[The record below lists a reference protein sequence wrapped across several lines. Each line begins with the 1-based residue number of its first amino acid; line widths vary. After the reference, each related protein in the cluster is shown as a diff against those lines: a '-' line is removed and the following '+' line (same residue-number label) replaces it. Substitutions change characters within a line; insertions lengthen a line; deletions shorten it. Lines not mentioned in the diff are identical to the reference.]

1 MKNESFSEPKNLIK
15 KEIRKNFIGKEGGNS
30 VKEKNR
36 ISEHAELEIEDLE
49 YAIKMLRIKMQ
60 ETTKLSEKIRCYN
73 QIKTL
78 QENIYKIKEEAMKE
92 SRSDSSVKTGN
103 PR

>member
-1 MKNESFSEPKNLIK
+1 M
-15 KEIRKNFIGKEGGNS
+15 RKNI
-30 VKEKNR
+30 
-36 ISEHAELEIEDLE
+36 ISEHDELEIQDLE

-78 QENIYKIKEEAMKE
+78 QANIDRLKEKAK
-92 SRSDSSVKTGN
+92 
-103 PR
+103 